1 MYVYNKISTICAITI
16 TWDFG
21 FWPISGFYD
30 NFIILLVMSDDMTVN
45 VAYSSKVFK
54 YVINKIIIYLMV

>member
-1 MYVYNKISTICAITI
+1 MYVYNQRSTICAITI
-16 TWDFG
+16 TWYFG
-21 FWPISGFYD
+21 FWPNYD
-30 NFIILLVMSDDMTVN
+30 NFAGDDMTVN